1 MKYFNLYYVVAI
13 LTGISILLINQ
24 YMSKEAV
31 FFYGFAE
38 NKETE
43 INFNYP
49 VVVDEILVSPGQ
61 EVVAGT
67 PLLKLKRVRPK
78 ERLEDQGF
86 RIDELS
92 AKARQWKKEKEGE
105 LALLEKK
112 KESKIFEIDSELQKI
127 REEKRF
133 KESLYKD
140 LQSLDSAQR
149 NYTPLTDRIKVL
161 EEQKTLALEALE
173 QEITN
178 LKSELTL
185 GMNPYRVE
193 ISRLAAERSFEQA
206 NKIIEVELK
215 APAKGVIGNI
225 YCKRAEHIPS
235 FKTLMIFYEPN
246 PTQVKAYV
254 HEDQILEVALK
265 DSILIRSTKNESISC
280 KGAVHGLGSRIVEI
294 PERLRKIPD
303 LKTYGREI
311 LVSIPSNN
319 NFLQKEK
326 VGLEII
332 P

>member
-1 MKYFNLYYVVAI
+1 MKYFNLYYIVAV
-13 LTGISILLINQ
+13 LTGIGIFLFNQ
-24 YMSKEAV
+24 FMSHETV

-49 VVVDEILVSPGQ
+49 VVVDEILVAPGQ
-61 EVVAGT
+61 EVEAGT

-105 LALLEKK
+105 LALAKK
-112 KESKIFEIDSELQKI
+112 KKASKIFEFDSELNKI
-127 REEKRF
+127 REEKKF

-140 LQSLDSAQR
+140 LQSLDSSQK
-149 NYTPLTDRIKVL
+149 NYTPLSNRIKVL
-161 EEQKTLALEALE
+161 EEQKVLAIGQVE
-173 QEITN
+173 QEIQN
-178 LKSELTL
+178 LQSELRL
-185 GMNPYRVE
+185 GLNPYQVE
-193 ISRLAAERSFEQA
+193 ISRLAAEREFEQA
-206 NKIIEVELK
+206 NKVIEVALR
-215 APAKGVIGNI
+215 APSKGVIGNI
-225 YCKRAEHIPS
+225 FCKKAEHIPS

-246 PTQVKAYV
+246 PTQVKGYI
-254 HEDQILEVALK
+254 HEDQILEVGME
-265 DSILIRSTKNESISC
+265 DSLLIRSTKDENIFC
-280 KGAVHGLGSRIVEI
+280 KGKVNGLGSRIVEI
-294 PERLRKIPD
+294 PDRLRRIPD

-311 LVSIPSNN
+311 LVSIPSEN

-332 P
+332 E